1 MCPSDRKAGWGQAP
15 SWPTAPPHP
24 PHGTS
29 GPTWGLRTSR
39 RNLYIVVTLPLNMQ
53 ETYAFEGAF
62 CTFNTHTNLDCLVT
76 DTYYWLVTRIEPSG
90 AVWCYTTNTNGD
102 TIYNK

>member
-1 MCPSDRKAGWGQAP
+1 
-15 SWPTAPPHP
+15 
-24 PHGTS
+24 
-29 GPTWGLRTSR
+29 
-39 RNLYIVVTLPLNMQ
+39 MQ

-62 CTFNTHTNLDCLVT
+62 CTFNTQTNLDCLVT
-76 DTYYWLVTRIEPSG
+76 DTYYWLVTRIEPTG